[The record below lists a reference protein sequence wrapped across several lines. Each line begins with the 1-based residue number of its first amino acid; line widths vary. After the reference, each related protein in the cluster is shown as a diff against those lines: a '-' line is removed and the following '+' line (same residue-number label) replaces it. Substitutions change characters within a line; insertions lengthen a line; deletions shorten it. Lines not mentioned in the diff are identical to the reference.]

1 MKIVVLDGYTLNPGD
16 LSWECLEALGELKV
30 YDRSSGEEV
39 LERAQGCDAILTN
52 KAIVSAETIRSIDSL
67 KYLGVSATGVNVVDI
82 DAASVRRIPVCN
94 LVGYG
99 PESVAQMAFAHILNI
114 TNRVAEHAMDTRSG
128 EWSKKPDFSY
138 SLYPLVELKGLTL
151 GIVGLGQIGRAAARI
166 GQGFGMK
173 IIASTRDS
181 SREPPPGIVWKALET
196 LLSESDF
203 ISLHCPLTPETENL
217 INAERLKLMKAS
229 AILINTSRGQ
239 LVDEAALADALNK
252 GLIAGAGLDVLSTEP
267 PSPDNPLLSAQN
279 CWVTPHNAW
288 ASKAARLRMLEMSVD
303 NLKNF
308 LAGKVTNCVNL

>member
-16 LSWECLEALGELKV
+16 LSWKPLEDLGELIV
-30 YDRSSGEEV
+30 YDRSSDDEV
-39 LERAQGCDAILTN
+39 LERAQGCDAIITN
-52 KAIVSAETIRSIDSL
+52 KATVSAETIRSVASL
-67 KYLGVSATGVNVVDI
+67 KYIGISATGVNVVDT
-82 DAASVRRIPVCN
+82 DAATERGIPVCN

-114 TNRVAEHAMDTRSG
+114 SNRVGEHAMDTRSG
-128 EWSKKPDFSY
+128 AWSTKPDFSY

-151 GIVGLGQIGRAAARI
+151 GIIGLGQIGSAAARI

-173 IIASTRDS
+173 IIASTRDP
-181 SREPPPGIVWKALET
+181 SREPPQGVVWKTLDT
-196 LLSESDF
+196 LLAESDF
-203 ISLHCPLTPETENL
+203 VSLHCPLTPETENF
-217 INAERLKLMKAS
+217 INTESLKLMKPT

-252 GLIAGAGLDVLSTEP
+252 GSIAGAGLDVLSTEP
-267 PSPDNPLLSAQN
+267 PSPDNPLLSAHN

-288 ASKAARLRMLEMSVD
+288 ASRAARSRMLEMTVD